1 MLCNVVLVSA
11 IQQCESAI
19 CIHMPP
25 RHLLDLP
32 PTAHPFPPFQ
42 VVIDYQTELPV
53 LNSSFPLAIYF
64 TYGNIYVSMLLS
76 QFIPLSPFFSVS
88 KIYSLC
94 LCLYSCPAKRF
105 ISIIFFFRFHI
116 YALMYDIYFSLPELL
131 HSVYNRF

>member
-1 MLCNVVLVSA
+1 MLHSIVLASS
-11 IQQCESAI
+11 IQQHESAI
-19 CIHMPP
+19 SIHM
-25 RHLLDLP
+25 
-32 PTAHPFPPFQ
+32 FPPP
-42 VVIDYQTELPV
+42 YLLPGLIPPSV
-53 LNSSFPLAIYF
+53 FYSNFPLSIYF